1 MLKVSNLEKYYR
13 DFSLNCS
20 LEVRPGFVTGLI
32 GPNGAGK
39 STTFKAVLGL
49 IRPDGGTIEIFGKDR
64 NTLKDSG
71 RGQIGVV
78 LSDSGF
84 SEYLSVKDICRVMA
98 CMYPTFDKKR
108 FLERCREFQ
117 LPVDKKVKGF
127 STGMK
132 AKLKL
137 LAAMS
142 HQTRLLILDEP
153 TSGLDV
159 AAREKL
165 LDMLRT
171 YMEEDENR
179 AILIS
184 SHISRDLE
192 GLCDDLYMIQ
202 DGHIVL
208 HEETDTLLSSYG
220 VIKVSEEQYRTL
232 DKQYILCSRKETF
245 GYSLLTDERQY
256 YVENYPQVVVENA
269 DIDEVMLLMMKG
281 EDRV

>member
-1 MLKVSNLEKYYR
+1 MLKVSNLEKHYR

-84 SEYLSVKDICRVMA
+84 SEYLSVKDI
-98 CMYPTFDKKR
+98 
-108 FLERCREFQ
+108 
-117 LPVDKKVKGF
+117 
-127 STGMK
+127 
-132 AKLKL
+132 
-137 LAAMS
+137 
-142 HQTRLLILDEP
+142 
-153 TSGLDV
+153 
-159 AAREKL
+159 
-165 LDMLRT
+165 
-171 YMEEDENR
+171 N
-179 AILIS
+179 
-184 SHISRDLE
+184 LE

-220 VIKVSEEQYRTL
+220 VIKVSEEQYRML

-269 DIDEVMLLMMKG
+269 DIDEVLLLMMKG
-281 EDRV
+281 EDRA

>member
-1 MLKVSNLEKYYR
+1 MLKVSNLEKHYR

-220 VIKVSEEQYRTL
+220 VIKVSEEQYRML

-269 DIDEVMLLMMKG
+269 DIDEVLLLMMKG
-281 EDRV
+281 EDRA

>member
-1 MLKVSNLEKYYR
+1 MLKVSNLEKHYR

-78 LSDSGF
+78 RSDSGF

-220 VIKVSEEQYRTL
+220 VIKVSEEQYRML

-269 DIDEVMLLMMKG
+269 DIDEVLLLMMKG
-281 EDRV
+281 EDRA